1 MAYRQPRAPAVPAP
15 AKPCYENRV
24 RLVLCNCPPDRA
36 DEIARRLVEQGLAA
50 CVSRAPVTSTYRWK
64 GELCVD
70 PEVQLTIKVAAERVP
85 ALTEA
90 LRAMHP
96 YEVPEIVVVPVDT
109 EASLA
114 AYVKW
119 VREGS

>member
-1 MAYRQPRAPAVPAP
+1 
-15 AKPCYENRV
+15 V

-36 DEIARRLVEQGLAA
+36 DEIARRLVDQGLAA
-50 CVSRAPVTSTYRWK
+50 CVSRTPVTSTYRWK
-64 GELCVD
+64 GELCVE
-70 PEVQLTIKVAAERVP
+70 PEVQLTIKVAADRV
-85 ALTEA
+85 AKLREA

-109 EASLA
+109 EASLG

>member
-1 MAYRQPRAPAVPAP
+1 M
-15 AKPCYENRV
+15 
-24 RLVLCNCPPDRA
+24 RLVLSSCPPDRA
-36 DEIARRLVEQGLAA
+36 DAIARRLVEEGHAA
-50 CVSRAPVTSTYRWK
+50 CVSQTPIRSTYRWK
-64 GELCVD
+64 GELCAE
-70 PEVQLTIKVAAERVP
+70 PEVQLLIKVAAARVAP
-85 ALTEA
+85 LLVA

-114 AYVKW
+114 AYVTW